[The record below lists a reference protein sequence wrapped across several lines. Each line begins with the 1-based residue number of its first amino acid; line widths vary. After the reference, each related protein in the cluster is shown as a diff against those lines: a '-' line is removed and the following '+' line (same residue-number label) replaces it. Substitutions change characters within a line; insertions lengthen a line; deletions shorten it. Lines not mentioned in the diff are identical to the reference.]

1 MKFYCPLTPAI
12 IGISIALVQ
21 PQTAVA
27 LSSFEVAK
35 LAENFTVQIDDQ
47 RVSGT
52 KIIIKKKGNTYNVLT
67 VTTPKAKD
75 FLIQGQEKYER
86 GDFKGAIADFNQ
98 AIKIN
103 SNYADAYVGRGI
115 ARNKLGDKQGAIAD
129 YN

>member
-1 MKFYCPLTPAI
+1 M
-12 IGISIALVQ
+12 Q